1 MSANSS
7 FHGTF
12 HSNAVYMVQNIEK
25 DEVTPG
31 SFYKVMLAGSR
42 QQTHWKNPE
51 LDTCRA
57 NLIRRTTYYNQV
69 HLKVRKHYYNSLY

>member
-31 SFYKVMLAGSR
+31 SFYK
-42 QQTHWKNPE
+42 
-51 LDTCRA
+51 A
-57 NLIRRTTYYNQV
+57 NITLTLEADN
-69 HLKVRKHYYNSLY
+69 KHIGKILN